1 MATENLFEISH
12 VFNEIYRKKK
22 LTYFCDASVD
32 KKIVVNL

>member
-12 VFNEIYRKKK
+12 VFNEIYRKK
-22 LTYFCDASVD
+22 TYFCDASVE